1 VWGGKTRRPEAG
13 NAECGYSPGIGV
25 KMSSSGLVR
34 DLSAYPDCF
43 CNQFIKVI
51 VCCAVRVLSGSF
63 IVDSPVARRFLYL
76 LNGKN
81 GLGAV
86 VRCAVQKCRL
96 QAFAIMTQRGSEVAC
111 TNSMST
117 RECA

>member
-1 VWGGKTRRPEAG
+1 
-13 NAECGYSPGIGV
+13 
-25 KMSSSGLVR
+25 MSSSGLVS

-43 CNQFIKVI
+43 CNQFIKVT

-63 IVDSPVARRFLYL
+63 IVDSPVARRSLYL

-86 VRCAVQKCRL
+86 VKRAAHEYLL
-96 QAFAIMTQRGSEVAC
+96 QAVYDHEPAGQ
-111 TNSMST
+111 
-117 RECA
+117 